1 MPLTDTGKK
10 VMGSMQKEYG
20 AEKAKRVFYGS
31 ITKGNPGSAKW
42 HRKSSSR
49 KLGGSR

>member
-1 MPLTDTGKK
+1 MPLTDAGKK
-10 VMGSMQKEYG
+10 VMGSMRQEYG

-31 ITKGNPGSAKW
+31 INKGKPGSSKW